1 MPDPVVASHDA
12 IPAGRTT
19 GHPEPSAPDRD
30 AFHRLTA
37 RLAALDLDPPTVE
50 MLTAVLNADLDPR
63 AGC

>member
-1 MPDPVVASHDA
+1 MSDPIVPRHDA
-12 IPAGRTT
+12 IPDGRT
-19 GHPEPSAPDRD
+19 GSHPEPPGPDGE